1 MGCYKGVKLFKDPAN
16 PASPHLE
23 FKTAR
28 PAIFLKNGNG
38 NETENLKT
46 DFDES
51 CSKNNFFLHFLQYFD
66 IAEM

>member
-23 FKTAR
+23 FKTTR
-28 PAIFLKNGNG
+28 PAIFLKKG
-38 NETENLKT
+38 NENETANLET